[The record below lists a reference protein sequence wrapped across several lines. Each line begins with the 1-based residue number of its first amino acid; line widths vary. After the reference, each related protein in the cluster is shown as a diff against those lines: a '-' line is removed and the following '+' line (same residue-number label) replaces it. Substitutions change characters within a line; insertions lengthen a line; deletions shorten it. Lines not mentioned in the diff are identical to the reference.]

1 MAEIMDRTLAAA
13 ALERALKGLAPRA
26 ELTIAD
32 AAAKAGLA
40 LRDAERG
47 LHQLSATYRGTLSVT
62 DQGELLFRFPQG
74 LSLPLTR
81 KPWFI
86 RGVDRVKSAVL
97 GVGKFLVRAWVSVV
111 LIGYA
116 LAFAAIALAMM
127 FSGRS
132 DDRGGGGG
140 ALVVVFRVIA
150 EALFWTFHPFSPLAT
165 QASWGTSRSQQ
176 VDDRRGQGDQVQRR
190 RRTVMRFG
198 QRTVI
203 EEDIVVEDK
212 SVPFYERVNRF
223 VFGPQAVKVD
233 PAERER
239 RLIAQIRANAGRIG
253 LLDVMKVTGLPRDE
267 ADPLM
272 AGLML
277 DYEGDVDV
285 SDAGAITYRFEAL
298 RKTAGALD
306 DHAPAPAWDTPVQ
319 APPVTGNSGGSNWLI
334 AAVNGF
340 NLLASLVALQ
350 LNLTIERLLHMFEM
364 IRLDVVDPPVLPDT
378 GLPLVFGLI
387 PLVFSLVLF
396 GLPLLRQWRSSSK
409 QAEAAHENAE
419 RAVLKTVFDKM
430 QEAARSGTDAS
441 VSEASL
447 QKAWQKATGKAAG
460 EKELLRAIVALGG
473 DVDVDALAAGRGL
486 YRFRDLE
493 AEVEELKK
501 QREQASDEEK
511 AVGAVVFV
519 S

>member
-1 MAEIMDRTLAAA
+1 
-13 ALERALKGLAPRA
+13 
-26 ELTIAD
+26 
-32 AAAKAGLA
+32 
-40 LRDAERG
+40 
-47 LHQLSATYRGTLSVT
+47 
-62 DQGELLFRFPQG
+62 
-74 LSLPLTR
+74 
-81 KPWFI
+81 
-86 RGVDRVKSAVL
+86 
-97 GVGKFLVRAWVSVV
+97 
-111 LIGYA
+111 
-116 LAFAAIALAMM
+116 
-127 FSGRS
+127 
-132 DDRGGGGG
+132 
-140 ALVVVFRVIA
+140 
-150 EALFWTFHPFSPLAT
+150 
-165 QASWGTSRSQQ
+165 
-176 VDDRRGQGDQVQRR
+176 
-190 RRTVMRFG
+190 
-198 QRTVI
+198 
-203 EEDIVVEDK
+203 
-212 SVPFYERVNRF
+212 
-223 VFGPQAVKVD
+223 
-233 PAERER
+233 
-239 RLIAQIRANAGRIG
+239 
-253 LLDVMKVTGLPRDE
+253 
-267 ADPLM
+267 
-272 AGLML
+272 
-277 DYEGDVDV
+277 
-285 SDAGAITYRFEAL
+285 
-298 RKTAGALD
+298 
-306 DHAPAPAWDTPVQ
+306 
-319 APPVTGNSGGSNWLI
+319 
-334 AAVNGF
+334 
-340 NLLASLVALQ
+340 
-350 LNLTIERLLHMFEM
+350 MFEM